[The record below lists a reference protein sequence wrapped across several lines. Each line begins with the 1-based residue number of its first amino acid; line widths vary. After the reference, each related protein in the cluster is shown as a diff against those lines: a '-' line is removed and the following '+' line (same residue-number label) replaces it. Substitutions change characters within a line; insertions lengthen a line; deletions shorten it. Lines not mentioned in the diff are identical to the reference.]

1 VQDSITITLPQPI
14 KLGSLDFTELKL
26 SEPTL
31 GQLRKANREVHS
43 LDQLAVLIHLNAN
56 LPPAV
61 VDQLPQR
68 IVDECSAFFGRFASD
83 SQTTSETQSQK

>member
-1 VQDSITITLPQPI
+1 VQDTITIALPQPI
-14 KLGSLDFTELKL
+14 RLGSLDFTELKL

-31 GQLRKANREVHS
+31 GQLRKADKEEKP
-43 LDQLAVLIHLNAN
+43 LDQLAVLIQLNAN
-56 LPPAV
+56 VPAAV